1 MMISDRVC
9 KGPSREEP
17 PVPVCWIW
25 KAQMTS
31 IATSIIILIP
41 NTHVALNI
49 CCGLESVLHTLAPL
63 LLKTTLQ
70 AGPVMIP
77 MFQTR
82 KLRHKGGKLRA
93 RGHRVGK
100 QPSGSLK
107 PGSISGRAVLPLDVQ
122 ARDCID
128 LLVGIRHISCWT
140 EQLGET
146 LPWVLPLLGLGI
158 PSPHHWF
165 FPLPLLAAWRQA
177 PRMVT

>member
-1 MMISDRVC
+1 
-9 KGPSREEP
+9 
-17 PVPVCWIW
+17 
-25 KAQMTS
+25 MTS

-41 NTHVALNI
+41 NTHMALNI

-107 PGSISGRAVLPLDVQ
+107 PGSISGQAVLPLDVQ

-128 LLVGIRHISCWT
+128 LLVGIRHISC
-140 EQLGET
+140 
-146 LPWVLPLLGLGI
+146 
-158 PSPHHWF
+158 
-165 FPLPLLAAWRQA
+165 
-177 PRMVT
+177 